1 MAPRPI
7 KADNQPVPYRA
18 QPRRLR
24 SSRLT
29 RRNSAAAPA
38 AGLPAPARASAA
50 QQHGLPAC
58 RRTVQCARDH
68 GRRGRGVAAA
78 TGATAVTIDYLSEGL
93 PDVTNFEELDYAQPS
108 VVYDRTGTVE
118 LARFQS
124 ERRHVVTFEEIP
136 KLVLDATIAVE
147 DRSFWDNEGYDPNA
161 IASAIVALATGG
173 GDRGGGSTI
182 TQQFVRARLLPQDV
196 LDGDVYIRKAK
207 EIIQSSRLTAA
218 FPGEAGKARIITA
231 YLNQIYYGHNAYGIA
246 AAAQVYFGITDL
258 NQLTPAQAALLA
270 GLPQSPT
277 DYDLFKAAQ
286 TRRIRP
292 AGRAGG
298 RRAGPTAAHHRGAA
312 QLHPAQSGRRQRP
325 LDNAHAG
332 AARPGPQRADRPC
345 AGSTD
350 AVARAA
356 LHLAHEARARCAAGV
371 DGPRPR
377 RQWRLLDHHLARY
390 EGAEPGRALRHGGRH
405 RHPVTEG

>member
-1 MAPRPI
+1 MGFL
-7 KADNQPVPYRA
+7 PVVA
-18 QPRRLR
+18 LF
-24 SSRLT
+24 
-29 RRNSAAAPA
+29 SALVIMGAVV
-38 AGLPAPARASAA
+38 G
-50 QQHGLPAC
+50 
-58 RRTVQCARDH
+58 
-68 GRRGRGVAAA
+68 GVAAA

-136 KLVLDATIAVE
+136 QLVLDATIAVE

-286 TRRIRP
+286 TDAFGRLVVPVTAGPGQQLPTIVARRNFILHSLADGNGHWTTLTPEQLDQALNEPIVLAQEAPTLWRAP
-292 AGRAGG
+292 HFIWHMKPELDALLASMGRA
-298 RRAGPTAAHHRGAA
+298 A
-312 QLHPAQSGRRQRP
+312 
-325 LDNAHAG
+325 
-332 AARPGPQRADRPC
+332 
-345 AGSTD
+345 
-350 AVARAA
+350 
-356 LHLAHEARARCAAGV
+356 
-371 DGPRPR
+371 R